1 MNYKK
6 FLIIFVMSLLLGN
19 FAWAITYENAENT
32 NSTSKWQV
40 YDNDPTG
47 ATVSRVFDNVKQ
59 SNVILLQGN
68 ITDNGYILG
77 SFSDADSWNN
87 TTHTLL
93 KWSMQYS
100 ETYVIYV
107 RINTLKGSRYL
118 YYTNSDVDY
127 GGTGEYVHFGLGVNS
142 NDGSWRTF
150 TRDLEA
156 DLKKFDSDNELL
168 AVHAFLVRG
177 SGQFDDIEMLV
188 NPDKEDVIKPVIT
201 LLGNGSVTVN
211 QGATYNDA
219 GATAYDERDGDI
231 SSDIVS
237 NNNVDTS
244 TIGTYYVTYNVGD
257 ANGNQA
263 VEVSRTVSV
272 VQPESTSN
280 KVLILYD
287 TAGAYGHVGKSNAIF
302 LENLLGHFNV
312 DVVSKPATTYVKN
325 EMSDKRAVFYIGSSY
340 GALNS
345 YAEGSAER
353 TSYENF
359 YTDVATKDRTIVW
372 INYNLDDLE
381 NYWEENN
388 LGNTTFVD
396 KFGIAFNTISQAK
409 YNRVKY
415 KNTELF
421 KGVIPFATPGSD
433 VSLCENEGSNRYACS
448 LELNLIDIFDSN
460 KATIFATSYSTI
472 AGTNTPI
479 SPYITRGGKFWF
491 VGDVPFSYM
500 SEEDRYLAFSDV
512 LHDMLGMLH
521 EESHKAIMRL
531 EDVDAR
537 TDIDDLNVIANFMRT
552 QNISFSVATIPI
564 YEDPLGI
571 ENNGVPTTELLS
583 NSIIGQTLFN
593 LSEEGLVTIVQHG
606 TSHQYH
612 KSLSEAESEIRN
624 PYNGLSGDDFEFMR
638 VVENVDLSYS
648 YLYPIGDDSGIWAKN
663 RIQTGKEILTQLGL
677 SAFAWEA
684 PHYMAGANH
693 YRSIAEVYPVQ
704 YARVLYY
711 PNEDSSDMDLKYQF
725 VGQFFPYVIQ
735 KDVYGTTIIPE
746 NIHNI
751 EDRPNSGYRQL
762 LPANMIH
769 FAKKLKVVRDGVA
782 SFYYHPYFGDT
793 YLKQIIPGL
802 QQAGYEFV
810 SAPTLVE

>member
-6 FLIIFVMSLLLGN
+6 FLMIFLMSVLLGN

-32 NSTSKWQV
+32 NSASKWQV

-77 SFSDADSWNN
+77 SFSDVDSWNN

-211 QGATYNDA
+211 QGETYNDA

-244 TIGTYYVTYNVGD
+244 TIGTYHVTYNVGD

-359 YTDVATKDRTIVW
+359 YADVATKDRTIVW
-372 INYNLDDLE
+372 MNYNLDDLE

-512 LHDMLGMLH
+512 LHDMLGMPH

-537 TDIDDLNVIANFMRT
+537 TDIDDLNVIANFMRDK
-552 QNISFSVATIPI
+552 NLPFSVATIAQ
-564 YEDPLGI
+564 YEDPLGV
-571 ENNGVPTTELLS
+571 ENNGVATTEKIS
-583 NSIIGQTLFN
+583 DSIIGTTLKA
-593 LSEEGLVTIVQHG
+593 LYDEGLVSIVQHG
-606 TSHQYH
+606 TTHQFH
-612 KSLSEAESEIRN
+612 KSLNDAVSEINN
-624 PYNGLSGDDFEFMR
+624 PYNGLSGSDFEFMR
-638 VVENVDLSYS
+638 VIENADLSYS
-648 YLYPIGDDSGIWAKN
+648 YLYPIENDSGQWAKN
-663 RIQTGKEILTQLGL
+663 RMVYGKSILAELGIIP
-677 SAFAWEA
+677 FAWEA

-711 PNEDSSDMDLKYQF
+711 PNEESSDMNLKYKF
-725 VGQFFPYVIQ
+725 IGQFFPYVIQ
-735 KDVYGTTIIPE
+735 KDLYGQTIIPE
-746 NIHNI
+746 DIHNVV
-751 EDRPNSGYRQL
+751 DVPNEGYRAL
-762 LPANMIH
+762 MPSDTIH
-769 FAKKLKVVRDGVA
+769 FAEKLKVVRDGVA
-782 SFYYHPYFGDT
+782 SFYYHPYLRDT
-793 YLKQIIPGL
+793 HLSEIVDGL
-802 QQAGYEFV
+802 QSAGYTFV
-810 SAPTLVE
+810 AAPTLVQ